1 MSVILS
7 VATSRDG
14 YIDDMTPQRL
24 VLSTLQDWE
33 AVYEL
38 RAQAD
43 AIVIG
48 ANTLRRDNPT
58 LRLKST
64 ELKAWR
70 MSQGLPTE
78 PARVIISG
86 KGEIPAESRIFS
98 EGEGRIIIFSN
109 IERPEISNAEVI
121 VSPEIDAAFVVTE
134 LEKRGVIN
142 LFVEGGA
149 QILDMFIS
157 QRMVDTLRVARNRD
171 IVVDDVTAPRFDLPQ
186 LAESAEGMC
195 ENLGGM
201 DVQTYYITDC
211 DDMRDQEY
219 MEWAIEVSRN
229 SPPKESC
236 YRVGAVIVTESGK
249 IFDGYTLETSAT
261 HHAEQAAIFKAKKAG
276 EDLKGATIYSTMEPC
291 SQRSSEP
298 VSCSQLIIEHGFAR
312 AVFAIYEPNNF
323 VNCAGALNL
332 RRAGVEVLYMAE
344 FASEVREVNKHL
356 F

>member
-24 VLSTLQDWE
+24 VLSNAEDWE

-58 LRLKST
+58 LRLKSS

-70 MSQGLPTE
+70 MSQGMPAE
-78 PARVIISG
+78 PARVIISRS
-86 KGEIPAESRIFS
+86 GEVPIESRIFS

-109 IERPEISNAEVI
+109 IERPEMSNAEVI

-149 QILDMFIS
+149 QILELFIA
-157 QRMVDTLRVARNRD
+157 QGVVDTLRVARNRN
-171 IVVDDVTAPRFDLPQ
+171 IVVNDDSAPRFNLPQ
-186 LAESAEGMC
+186 WVESAEGMC

-201 DVQTYYITDC
+201 DVQSYYITDN
-211 DDMRDQEY
+211 DELRDQEY

-229 SPPKESC
+229 SPAKESC
-236 YRVGAVIVTESGK
+236 YRVGAVVVTQAGE
-249 IFDGYTLETSAT
+249 IFDGYTLETSPT
-261 HHAEQAAIFKAKKAG
+261 HHAEQAAISKALKAG
-276 EDLKGATIYSTMEPC
+276 ATLKDATIYSTMEPC

-323 VNCAGALNL
+323 VNCAGAYNL